1 MKAALEKR
9 LQTQAHKVSKFLSS
23 LEDSFKFYNFSDK
36 KGLLLIWEK
45 LYLWSFV
52 PGHTVI
58 FLYRLIY

>member
-45 LYLWSFV
+45 LYL
-52 PGHTVI
+52 
-58 FLYRLIY
+58 